1 MLENI
6 RAAMAQ
12 DIYIARGG
20 NETINP
26 RFTFHGYRFIE
37 ITGIDRPLP
46 LENVKSTV
54 LSSVNRLASHY
65 ETSNPKVNRLWEN
78 ITWSTYANFLSIPTD
93 CPQRNERLGWAG
105 DISVFSRTATYLT
118 DASQFLRR
126 YLYAMRDVQRQDG
139 RFADIAP
146 LGGGFGGMLWGSAG
160 DYRALGML
168 RAISR
173 QGLISRAL
181 SGYETLYAIP
191 PR

>member
-1 MLENI
+1 MGQNMAGVPPISLTGCQPGQEICLRFSEVKYPDLPRYAGHEGMIMLENI

-20 NETINP
+20 NETINL

-105 DISVFSRTATYLT
+105 DISVFSRTAP
-118 DASQFLRR
+118 
-126 YLYAMRDVQRQDG
+126 
-139 RFADIAP
+139 I
-146 LGGGFGGMLWGSAG
+146 
-160 DYRALGML
+160 
-168 RAISR
+168 
-173 QGLISRAL
+173 
-181 SGYETLYAIP
+181 
-191 PR
+191 